1 MAKKKTP
8 AAAPVETAAEPEAEA
23 VAEPIATRS
32 RRVPA
37 KPRGAVAA
45 APVVVAA
52 APEAVPEPLP
62 ALDAPPARRSAAA
75 SAEKDSVAFTL
86 DGENAAWTE
95 GDEWV
100 EDIDSAYLQ
109 SKYTLV
115 SVAAKRARQLLG
127 GSKRRVDSLSEKPVT
142 VALEELSQGKLIFER
157 TREGI
162 K

>member
-1 MAKKKTP
+1 MNAGAVGRLRGEWEPMAK
-8 AAAPVETAAEPEAEA
+8 ETAAA
-23 VAEPIATRS
+23 
-32 RRVPA
+32 
-37 KPRGAVAA
+37 
-45 APVVVAA
+45 
-52 APEAVPEPLP
+52 
-62 ALDAPPARRSAAA
+62 DAPDQRSA
-75 SAEKDSVAFTL
+75 
-86 DGENAAWTE
+86 DGAGAGWTE

-142 VALEELSQGKLIFER
+142 VALEELAQGKLIFER
-157 TREGI
+157 TRDGI